1 MTKQANPHLGSS
13 FESWLDEKGLRED
26 VTAAA
31 IKSVI
36 AEQLAGAMK
45 DKGLTKARMAV
56 LMKTSRTQVDRL
68 LDAKNDI
75 TLSSLQRAAAIV
87 GRRVRIELVYG

>member
-68 LDAKNDI
+68 LDPTNGSA
-75 TLSSLQRAAAIV
+75 TLESLLRAAKIV
-87 GRRVRIELVYG
+87 GRELRVALV

>member
-1 MTKQANPHLGSS
+1 MTKHTNPRLGSS
-13 FESWLDEKGLRED
+13 FESWLDEHGIREE

-45 DKGLTKARMAV
+45 DKGLSKARMAV
-56 LMKTSRTQVDRL
+56 LMNTSRTQVDRL
-68 LDAKNDI
+68 LDPTNGSA
-75 TLSSLQRAAAIV
+75 TLESLLRAAKIV
-87 GRRVRIELVYG
+87 GRELRVELV

>member
-1 MTKQANPHLGSS
+1 MTRQTNPHLGSS
-13 FESWLDEKGLRED
+13 FESWLDEHGIREE

-36 AEQLAGAMK
+36 AEQLVGAMK

-56 LMKTSRTQVDRL
+56 LMNTSRTQVDRL
-68 LDAKNDI
+68 LDPTNGSA
-75 TLSSLQRAAAIV
+75 TLESLLRAAKIV
-87 GRRVRIELVYG
+87 GRELRVELV